1 MKTVARLAGLVSVLS
16 ALVALPLAQSAAG
29 ALFGTDALPTSKE
42 ECKSGGWRR
51 FGVFNNQGDCVSF
64 VATGGKNP
72 PAMGPPPPI
81 FAPPAYYGVG
91 GSFQTASGDY
101 NGDTHSDLAVTNASS
116 NNVSVLLNN
125 GDGTFTVPVSYGVA
139 EFPYW
144 LAAGD
149 FDGDSDLDLAVTNV
163 DSDNVSVLLNNGDG
177 TFAAAANYDVGDL
190 PFVIVVADFDGDT
203 DRDLAVMNQ
212 ASDNVSVLLNNGDGT
227 FAAAANY
234 GVDVSPV
241 GTVFGDFDG
250 DTDPD
255 LAVANNGEPGSDNV
269 SVLLNNGDGTFAAAA
284 NYDVGEFPEGI
295 AIADFDGDTDLDLAV
310 PNAFSDDVSVLLNNG
325 NGSFA
330 AAANYGVG
338 DEPMVI
344 AIGDFDGD
352 TDADVAA
359 TNFSS
364 HNVSV
369 LLNNGDGTFAAA
381 VHYGV
386 GVKGPVG
393 IHPWFQMAVEDFNR
407 DAKPDVA
414 INGELA
420 MIGVLLH
427 A

>member
-1 MKTVARLAGLVSVLS
+1 
-16 ALVALPLAQSAAG
+16 
-29 ALFGTDALPTSKE
+29 
-42 ECKSGGWRR
+42 
-51 FGVFNNQGDCVSF
+51 
-64 VATGGKNP
+64 
-72 PAMGPPPPI
+72 
-81 FAPPAYYGVG
+81 
-91 GSFQTASGDY
+91 
-101 NGDTHSDLAVTNASS
+101 
-116 NNVSVLLNN
+116 VLLNN
-125 GDGTFTVPVSYGVA
+125 GDGA
-139 EFPYW
+139 
-144 LAAGD
+144 
-149 FDGDSDLDLAVTNV
+149 
-163 DSDNVSVLLNNGDG
+163 
-177 TFAAAANYDVGDL
+177 
-190 PFVIVVADFDGDT
+190 
-203 DRDLAVMNQ
+203 
-212 ASDNVSVLLNNGDGT
+212 

-241 GTVFGDFDG
+241 GIVFGDFDG

-295 AIADFDGDTDLDLAV
+295 AIADFDSDTDLDLAV

-325 NGSFA
+325 NGTFA

-386 GVKGPVG
+386 GDGFPHEIVIADFDGDTDPDLAVTNIGPDNVAVLLNNGDGTFGGLTNANVDVKGPVG